1 MIHTQYTTKKIMR
14 ATCIFCILVVL
25 LALSYSITTGILTA
39 QAEDQTTKAWIICQ
53 PKDYVNARLA
63 PGTRSEIVG
72 RFDAGDVIWVTGRT
86 KNGFAEIDAS
96 LEVDRAW
103 VHAGY
108 IVFDEPEYQGGETFT
123 VQANGRVAAR
133 KRIAGDRRCWLED
146 GSKVRVWWL
155 SDEWAVTDKG
165 FVKAEFL
172 RR

>member
-1 MIHTQYTTKKIMR
+1 MNTRHYTTSAIRKK
-14 ATCIFCILVVL
+14 TVL
-25 LALSYSITTGILTA
+25 ILALAALTALSFLVSYSVITA
-39 QAEDQTTKAWIICQ
+39 RADDQTTKAWILCQ
-53 PKDYVNARLA
+53 PKDYVNARLS
-63 PGTRSEIVG
+63 PSRRGEVVG

-108 IVFDEPEYQGGETFT
+108 IVFDEPEYLGGETFT
-123 VQANGRVAAR
+123 VRANGRVASR
-133 KRIAGDRRCWLED
+133 KRIAGDRRCWLTD
-146 GSKVRVWWL
+146 GSTVRVWWL

-165 FVKAEFL
+165 FVKSEFL